1 MPWTGVQCP
10 VKMILR
16 ICACSVL
23 LFLIAGLCLAADKPI
38 TDDAIV
44 DNVRLKLAAD
54 VDVKG
59 GGLKVDSKAG
69 VVTLA
74 GIVETQHQKDKA
86 SRIAKRVKGVKS
98 VVNNIE
104 VKKRG

>member
-1 MPWTGVQCP
+1 
-10 VKMILR
+10 MILR
-16 ICACSVL
+16 ICACAAV
-23 LFLIAGLCLAADKPI
+23 LFLLAGLCLAADKPI

-44 DNVRLKLAAD
+44 DSVRLKLAAD

-59 GGLKVDSKAG
+59 GGLKVDSKGG
-69 VVTLA
+69 VVTLG

-86 SRIAKRVKGVKS
+86 SRIAKHVKGVKS